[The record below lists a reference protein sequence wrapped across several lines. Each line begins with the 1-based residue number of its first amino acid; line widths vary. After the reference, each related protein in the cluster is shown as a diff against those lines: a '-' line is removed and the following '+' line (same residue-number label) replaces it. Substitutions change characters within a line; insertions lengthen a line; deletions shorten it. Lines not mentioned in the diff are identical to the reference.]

1 MTLARDAT
9 LAACVLVV
17 VALAG
22 VVTDATL
29 VPAAAVAGAIGAL
42 LLEVLASRR
51 ADAIQRRWMH
61 WPVQAATVALALVA
75 VASVAAV
82 APAVGLNALAGG
94 LLAYLLLVALVAAG
108 VVPPTTAWRTD

>member
-9 LAACVLVV
+9 LAAAVLVV
-17 VALAG
+17 VALAS

-29 VPAAAVAGAIGAL
+29 VPAAAVSGAL
-42 LLEVLASRR
+42 CAVLLEVLASRR
-51 ADAIQRRWMH
+51 AAAIQRRWTH
-61 WPVQAATVALALVA
+61 WSVQAATVAVA
-75 VASVAAV
+75 GLTVVAVAAV

-108 VVPPTTAWRTD
+108 VLPPTTAWRPD